1 MDTMSSGEEERPSL
15 RREVRIPVER
25 GGNTRTFRGLLK
37 RSTGRLRRGREVQ
50 AHLVEGGKNLA
61 AFSSGLLL
69 ASLYG
74 LMAVFLQKQ
83 SLWFCVYTTVVLA
96 GLAAFSMGLS
106 AGARANIT
114 VMLPSMCSARGRS
127 FILLLFMSLLL
138 SGPLDNTLENTER
151 AASSLLCGAEVAAN
165 QTKELMQKAAT
176 PLFSV
181 MDDIREISS
190 NARAVAGRVQD
201 FINALTDSVR
211 HVARTLRNVLH
222 FLVDI
227 GDICNDN
234 LGVPHRKCRE
244 LFAGARSD
252 CADLLGDFNFLCDI
266 LDTFLPLCNIARAG
280 EFFCII
286 PSYLA
291 AHLKQRLAEPTVAA
305 FRKMMREFDF
315 NISASVKLDLDVNS
329 SRSVQQ
335 VSQDI
340 MNEISSDL
348 RVFEKLREPL
358 VYCSLLL
365 LACSFLRAVR
375 YRRRYLRDLNFDNIY
390 ITAQFREL
398 DELLSSGGGASVLP
412 LTRREANTY
421 ITPRSLQLSFRE
433 RHAVLVGV
441 ASVLR
446 HTLMGGLLVVLDY
459 LVFWILD
466 QVHLQVKGDVIA
478 RGFLLALALCASL
491 TGGFVQRCRRLV
503 CASYHPEREQERILF
518 LHKKILDQRRAAGSA
533 LRRAAVRSR
542 GHRER
547 GGRLRAL
554 LMRLP
559 GGAYLVQV
567 LGLASSVTCLSCGE
581 TVKVR
586 EPDTVT
592 CSTPQCSGV
601 FCRPCFQSL
610 GGVCFICQRPPTF
623 QEDEEEELDSSDEE
637 PLSLNAT
644 LSTDTRRRKISMATR
659 GPTPGGG
666 EEDES
671 ERRDSS
677 VHILVGSEL
686 SLAAVS
692 EADMDYQNLSGS
704 DDSDSDDSF
713 HLALSPEA
721 FILQNR
727 SPAPHQDHES

>member
-478 RGFLLALALCASL
+478 RAPVRVAVQVNGSGYASDIFRDLVASFDILQGGNVTVISRKCLLEPLQPDASTCCLLGFLLALALCASL

-554 LMRLP
+554 LMRYKRTSCWTAQRLIILNEKP
-559 GGAYLVQV
+559 PP
-567 LGLASSVTCLSCGE
+567 SSTNRC
-581 TVKVR
+581 VR
-586 EPDTVT
+586 IQT
-592 CSTPQCSGV
+592 
-601 FCRPCFQSL
+601 
-610 GGVCFICQRPPTF
+610 
-623 QEDEEEELDSSDEE
+623 
-637 PLSLNAT
+637 
-644 LSTDTRRRKISMATR
+644 
-659 GPTPGGG
+659 
-666 EEDES
+666 
-671 ERRDSS
+671 
-677 VHILVGSEL
+677 
-686 SLAAVS
+686 
-692 EADMDYQNLSGS
+692 
-704 DDSDSDDSF
+704 
-713 HLALSPEA
+713 
-721 FILQNR
+721 
-727 SPAPHQDHES
+727 